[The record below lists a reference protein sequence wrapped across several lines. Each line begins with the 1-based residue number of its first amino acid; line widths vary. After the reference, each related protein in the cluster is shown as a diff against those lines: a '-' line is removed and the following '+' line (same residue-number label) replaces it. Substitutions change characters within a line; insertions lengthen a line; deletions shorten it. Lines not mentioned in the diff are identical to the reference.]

1 MDKGGEAG
9 FAIFNRSKIVETK
22 YERTLVTSA
31 LPYANG
37 HIHLGHIAGAYLPA
51 DVYVRYK
58 RLRGEKVLYV
68 GGSDEYGV
76 PITLT
81 ALKEGI
87 TPNDVIDRYHNA
99 NADAFAALGISY
111 DVYGRTSWP
120 LHVDTTQAFF
130 KKLDEAGYIEKQ
142 TMNLWYSEQSKKFL
156 PDRYVKGTCPKCGY
170 EDASGDECENCGAQ
184 YSAQDL
190 KNPRANIPG
199 DTSTPVLRDSIHWF
213 LRLPAFTEKLKTW
226 LDGHQEWRANV
237 RGIAYGWV
245 NDLRSRC
252 ITRDTDWGV
261 PIPVSDES
269 VEGKRI
275 YVWFDAPIGYVTN
288 TRQWGIDKL
297 GDDKAWERWWKDS
310 GTRMIHFIGK
320 DNVPFHAVIFPA
332 MLMGQGDYILA
343 DNVIGNEYLNVFNR
357 QTGKTEKGSKS
368 RGNMISVKW
377 MVSKFAPDAIRYY
390 LCSNA
395 PESKDSSFDWD
406 EFLAR
411 YNGELCDV
419 VGNFVHRCLTMTVK
433 NFDGQTPKPG
443 PLDDED
449 KAMLA
454 FLPEQ
459 LDEIADSIEN
469 FKFRQAIERFI
480 DMGRRANQYFDVKAP
495 WTTRKTDIERTA
507 TTLYVCCQ
515 VVHVLCTAMAPFMPT
530 GAAILAGIIGVT
542 LPKGG
547 PEGGED
553 GWNAAKAELP
563 VGSPIQTPVV
573 LFPKLDKDVII
584 ELADAHQRGEAF

>member
-1 MDKGGEAG
+1 MNTNTE
-9 FAIFNRSKIVETK
+9 FT
-22 YERTLVTSA
+22 RTLVTSA

-51 DVYVRYK
+51 DIYVRFK
-58 RLRGEKVLYV
+58 RLRGEKVLYI

-76 PITLT
+76 PITLS

-87 TPNDVIDRYHNA
+87 SPQEVIDRYHTA
-99 NADAFAALGISY
+99 NKDAFAALGISY
-111 DVYGRTSWP
+111 DLYGRTSWP

-130 KKLDEAGYIEKQ
+130 RALDEGGHVEKQ
-142 TMNLWYSEQSKKFL
+142 TMRLWYSEQSKKFL

-184 YSAQDL
+184 YAAQDL
-190 KNPRANIPG
+190 INPRANIPG
-199 DTSTPVLRDSIHWF
+199 DTSTPVLRDSAHWF
-213 LRLPAFTEKLKTW
+213 LKLPDFTDALKQW
-226 LDGHQEWRANV
+226 LDAHPEWRANV

-261 PIPVSDES
+261 PIPVDDPG
-269 VEGKRI
+269 VEDKRI

-288 TRQWGIDKL
+288 TRQWGVDTY
-297 GDDKAWERWWKDS
+297 GDPESWKPWWQNAE
-310 GTRMIHFIGK
+310 TRLIHFIGK

-332 MLMGQGDYILA
+332 MLMGQGNYILP
-343 DNVIGNEYLNVFNR
+343 DHVVGNEYLNVFNR
-357 QTGKTEKGSKS
+357 VTGKSEKGSKS
-368 RGNMISVKW
+368 RGNMISVRW
-377 MVSKFAPDAIRYY
+377 MVSKFSPDAIRYY

-419 VGNFVHRCLTMTVK
+419 VGNFVHRSLTMTVK
-433 NFDGQTPKPG
+433 NFDSQVPTPG
-443 PLDDED
+443 ELDDED
-449 KAMLA
+449 KALLA

-459 LDEIADSIEN
+459 LDAVAEAIET
-469 FKFRQAIERFI
+469 FRFRLAIERFI
-480 DMGRRANQYFDVKAP
+480 ELGRRANQYFDAKAP
-495 WTTRKTDIERTA
+495 WVTRKTDLARTG

-515 VVHVLCTAMAPFMPT
+515 VVRALCAAMAPFLPN
-530 GAAILAGIIGVT
+530 GAAVLADMLGVT
-542 LPKGG
+542 LPAGG
-547 PEGGED
+547 PGGGQD
-553 GWNAAKAELP
+553 GWNAGKELLP
-563 VGSPIQTPVV
+563 AGTPLKPPVV
-573 LFPKLDKDVII
+573 LFPKLDKDVIA
-584 ELADAHQRGEAF
+584 ELADQHLRGEAY